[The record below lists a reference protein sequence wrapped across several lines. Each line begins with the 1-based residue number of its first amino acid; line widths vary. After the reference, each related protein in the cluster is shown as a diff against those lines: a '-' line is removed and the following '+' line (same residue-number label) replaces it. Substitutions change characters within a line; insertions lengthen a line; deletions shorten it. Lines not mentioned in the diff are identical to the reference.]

1 LFKVGGPSFLGAM
14 SGRSPRSWPSTGLFC
29 YSVFQYNYEDYMH
42 GTCPYAIG
50 VTNMMDHT
58 ETAILKRNKIIKVLD
73 MQKRI
78 EEMNVYIW

>member
-1 LFKVGGPSFLGAM
+1 
-14 SGRSPRSWPSTGLFC
+14 
-29 YSVFQYNYEDYMH
+29 MH
-42 GTCPYAIG
+42 GTGPYAIG

-73 MQKRI
+73 LQKRL

>member
-1 LFKVGGPSFLGAM
+1 
-14 SGRSPRSWPSTGLFC
+14 
-29 YSVFQYNYEDYMH
+29 MH

-58 ETAILKRNKIIKVLD
+58 ETAILKRNNIIKVLD